1 MWHFP
6 TYVVRS
12 TRLCTLCVILTDM
25 LSPLSLC
32 ADSVL
37 RQGICS
43 LSTFLGIEASRNLEE
58 SSFEGV
64 RSAKTHHTLSIQ
76 CSTDCSE
83 QVTPVSQFTGSVI
96 KPRIG
101 LTPLLRAGLG
111 MTDAM
116 LDLFPYVNHLLLG

>member
-37 RQGICS
+37 RQGVRS

-64 RSAKTHHTLSIQ
+64 RSVKTRTILSLF
-76 CSTDCSE
+76 CSI
-83 QVTPVSQFTGSVI
+83 FN
-96 KPRIG
+96 G
-101 LTPLLRAGLG
+101 LL
-111 MTDAM
+111 
-116 LDLFPYVNHLLLG
+116 